1 MQRRFRS
8 IGTRLTITGAA
19 MITLLV
25 GALAAVTI
33 AMHHEDLMGHVRLHA
48 YQLSGIVQRALFHSM
63 MRNDRQS
70 ISETI
75 LQIGGEERIESV
87 RIFNKLGEITYSSD
101 PADLGVV
108 VSMDEEGCIQCH
120 AAPTPL
126 VELGHGERSRVFDEG
141 DHRTFGV
148 VAPIYN
154 EPACYRDPCHYH
166 PQDQNV
172 LGVLYIKKSLA
183 TVDRELLKTT
193 IFIIGFTVIIVTV
206 LSLFLR
212 FFVRRFIRRP
222 VSQLMRGVQRVA
234 AGDLDYRIAVES
246 RTEIGELAHDFNRM
260 TGDLK
265 RARGEIEQ
273 WAHSL
278 EERVHDRTAELEETQ
293 AQLLQSEKLA
303 SLGKLSASVAHE
315 INNPL
320 MGILTFIRMFQGWVK
335 KDVFPAEKVEEFQQ
349 SLEVMGR
356 ETMRISKIV
365 RNLLAFSRRSKLDR
379 QEHDINE
386 LLQQCIEILGHQLTL
401 QEIQVEISLADDLP
415 RLHVDGGQ
423 IQQAIMNLVINAS
436 EAMGRG
442 GTLTLRSALDARRE
456 AISIQV
462 IDNGPGITPEIMDKL
477 FDPFFTTKEV
487 GKGTGLGLPVSY
499 GIVRNHG
506 GSIEVHSTPGE
517 GTEFTVHLPLKPADA
532 DDEASAEAPREEA

>member
-1 MQRRFRS
+1 MQRGFRS
-8 IGTRLTITGAA
+8 IGTRLTVTGAV
-19 MITLLV
+19 MIPLLV

-33 AMHHEDLMGHVRLHA
+33 AMQHDNLMGHVRLHA

-75 LQIGGEERIESV
+75 IQIGREERIESV
-87 RIFNKLGEITYSSD
+87 RIFNKLGEITFSSD
-101 PADLGVV
+101 PRDLGTV
-108 VSMDEEGCIQCH
+108 VSITEEGCIQCH
-120 AAPTPL
+120 AGATPL
-126 VELGHGERSRVFDEG
+126 VELGHDERSRVFDEG

-154 EPACYRDPCHYH
+154 EPACYRDPCHHH

-183 TVDRELLKTT
+183 AIDRELLKTT
-193 IFIIGFTVIIVTV
+193 IFIIGFTVIIVVV

-212 FFVRRFIRRP
+212 FFVKRFIRRP
-222 VSQLMRGVQRVA
+222 VSQLMQGVKRVA
-234 AGDLDYRIAVES
+234 AGDLDYRLAVES
-246 RTEIGELAHDFNRM
+246 RTEIGELAYAFNQM
-260 TGDLK
+260 TSDLK
-265 RARGEIEQ
+265 KAREEVEQ

-278 EERVHDRTAELEETQ
+278 EDRVHERTAELEETQ

-335 KDVFPAEKVEEFQQ
+335 NNVFPSEKTDDFRQN
-349 SLEVMGR
+349 LEVMGR

-365 RNLLAFSRRSKLDR
+365 RNLLAFSRRSRLDR

-386 LLQQCIEILGHQLTL
+386 LIHQCIEILGHQLAL
-401 QEIQVEISLADDLP
+401 QEIEVEVDLDEELP
-415 RLHVDGGQ
+415 RLNVDGGQ
-423 IQQAIMNLVINAS
+423 IQQAIMNLLINAS

-442 GTLTLRSALDARRE
+442 GKLTLSAARDHQRE
-456 AISIQV
+456 AIAIRV
-462 IDNGPGITPEIMDKL
+462 VDTGPGMSPEIMDKV

-517 GTEFTVHLPLKPADA
+517 GTEFIIYLPLHQNDVS
-532 DDEASAEAPREEA
+532 DEESA